1 MSEGLMIF
9 IISLAVLIGIP
20 AIFAKITGEPSYFI
34 LSLYLTVLAATV
46 ALLIACTFK
55 MPIGS

>member
-20 AIFAKITGEPSYFI
+20 AIFAKITGEPSDFI

-55 MPIGS
+55 MPVGK

>member
-1 MSEGLMIF
+1 MTSGMIVF
-9 IISLAVLIGIP
+9 IISLAVLIGVP
-20 AIFAKITGEPSYFI
+20 AIFAKITGDPSGFI

-55 MPIGS
+55 MPVGN

>member
-20 AIFAKITGEPSYFI
+20 AIFAKITGEPSDFI

-55 MPIGS
+55 VPVGK

>member
-9 IISLAVLIGIP
+9 IISLAVLIGVP
-20 AIFAKITGEPSYFI
+20 AIFAKITGEPSDFI

-55 MPIGS
+55 VPVGS

>member
-1 MSEGLMIF
+1 MTSGMIVF

-20 AIFAKITGEPSYFI
+20 AIFAKITGEPSDFI

-55 MPIGS
+55 MPVGK

>member
-1 MSEGLMIF
+1 MSEGLIIF
-9 IISLAVLIGIP
+9 IISLAVIIGVP
-20 AIFAKITGEPSYFI
+20 AIFAKITGEPSDFI

-55 MPIGS
+55 MPVGS

>member
-1 MSEGLMIF
+1 MSEGLLVF

-20 AIFAKITGEPSYFI
+20 AIFAKITGEPSDFI

-55 MPIGS
+55 MPVGS

>member
-9 IISLAVLIGIP
+9 IISLAVLIGVP
-20 AIFAKITGEPSYFI
+20 AIFAKITGEPSDFI

-55 MPIGS
+55 MPVGS

>member
-1 MSEGLMIF
+1 MTSGMMIF

-20 AIFAKITGEPSYFI
+20 AIFAKITGEPSDFI

-55 MPIGS
+55 MPVGS